1 MKKKLMFLLLII
13 VMISILGVLCTRLF
27 SEKVSEPKEKINI
40 VTSFYPIY
48 IVAKNITEGVEGV
61 GLTNMAENHTGCL
74 HDYQL
79 STNDMRELEKADIFL
94 INGVGMEPFV
104 DDIIQAYP
112 DLLVI
117 DTSTGTTFIDEGE
130 PNGHIW
136 LNLENY
142 KIQVENI
149 KKALA
154 EFDAPDARAYEA
166 NARKYEEQIEKLA
179 DEEQEVEQL
188 IGNKNIII
196 FHEGLE
202 YLAQDLGLN
211 VVHSLDLDEEVSL
224 SAKEIAEIIEKIN
237 THGVKSVFV
246 QEEQKHLIQSSI
258 ESETNAVVYTLDPL
272 VSGEDVS
279 NSYIEGMEK
288 NLELIR
294 MIK

>member
-149 KKALA
+149 KKALV

-224 SAKEIAEIIEKIN
+224 SAKEIAEIIDKIN

>member
-149 KKALA
+149 KKALV

-196 FHEGLE
+196 FHEGLK

>member
-104 DDIIQAYP
+104 DDIIQTYP

-154 EFDAPDARAYEA
+154 EFDAPDAGAYEA

>member
-149 KKALA
+149 KKALV

-211 VVHSLDLDEEVSL
+211 VVHSLDLDEEISL

>member
-149 KKALA
+149 KKALV

>member
-104 DDIIQAYP
+104 DDIIQTYP

-154 EFDAPDARAYEA
+154 EFDAPDAGAYEA

-224 SAKEIAEIIEKIN
+224 SAKEIAEIIDKIN